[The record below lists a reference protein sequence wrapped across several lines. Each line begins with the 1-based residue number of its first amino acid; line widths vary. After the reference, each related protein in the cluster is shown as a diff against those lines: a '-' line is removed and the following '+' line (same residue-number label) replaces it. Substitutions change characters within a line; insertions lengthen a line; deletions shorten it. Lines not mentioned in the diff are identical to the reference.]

1 MLKEKLKQYRM
12 AKGWSQTDLAKR
24 SGYSRSSIINWEK
37 GNRAPRTADI
47 EKLAFVLGVQP
58 LNLLLDDVD
67 NTVNNETQTEAWLLP
82 KDLGEKKIG
91 DFAYWGGV
99 LDTATNLADS
109 KNLQQIQIV
118 APLLKIAY
126 EMLTDVLEQEKTNS
140 KMSSKET
147 PKNAKATPTTVS
159 AYNGDN
165 SSYKGNSL
173 TINEATA

>member
-1 MLKEKLKQYRM
+1 MLKEKLKQYRQ
-12 AKGWSQTDLAKR
+12 AKGWTQDDLAKR

-58 LNLLLDDVD
+58 LNLLIDDDVD
-67 NTVNNETQTEAWLLP
+67 NTVSNEPQAETWLLP
-82 KDLGEKKIG
+82 KGLGEKKIG

-99 LDTATNLADS
+99 LDTAKNLADS

-118 APLLKIAY
+118 TPLLKIAY
-126 EMLTDVLEQEKTNS
+126 EMLMAVIEQETTNS
-140 KMSSKET
+140 KGASKET
-147 PKNAKATPTTVS
+147 TPTIS

-165 SSYKGNSL
+165 SSYKDNSL